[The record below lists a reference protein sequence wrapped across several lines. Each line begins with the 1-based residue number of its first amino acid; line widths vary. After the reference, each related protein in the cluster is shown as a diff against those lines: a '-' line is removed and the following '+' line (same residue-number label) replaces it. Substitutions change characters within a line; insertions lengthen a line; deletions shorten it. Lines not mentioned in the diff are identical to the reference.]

1 MFKHIILA
9 VSLSHLPINALFGH
23 VENQEQRSPEMT
35 SVKESPSGVSE
46 FMRYK
51 ATTRLRHLAEHPY
64 DLTKEGNLNPQRL
77 AKFCSEACGY
87 KLLYGTERVDE
98 EVLHALT
105 ELAEESGALKKMAKM
120 QAGETM
126 NFIEGFASENRPAL
140 HTAAR
145 DFFENP
151 NKGKGA
157 VEAAELSRKEVDKL
171 KAFIAKIDN
180 RYTDLIAVGIGGS
193 DLGPKAHYIALKH
206 LQKPGRNVHFI
217 SNIDPDDTAMVLRQ
231 VDLKK
236 ALVLVISKSGTT
248 LETMVN
254 EEFLRRHFQAA
265 GLKPEEHFVSVSC
278 QGSPL
283 DNPKRYL
290 ECFHMWDWVGGRYST
305 TSMCGG
311 VTLAFACGFDV
322 YWEFLRGANAM
333 DKMALEP
340 DISKNLSLLG
350 ALLGIWNRD
359 FLHHPTL
366 AIIPYSQALA
376 RYAAHIQQVDMESNG
391 KRIDQ
396 KGHPV
401 DFDTGP
407 LIFGEPGTSAQ
418 HSFYQ
423 LLHQGTTLSPME
435 FIGYKKNVCNQ
446 DIEIQGTTSQ
456 EKLLAN
462 LFAQA
467 IALAT
472 GKSSDNPNKVFPGNR
487 PSHILLAKQLTPFS
501 LGALLSYYENK
512 IAFQGFIW
520 GINSFDQEGVQLGKE
535 LATRIIHRIADHKGH
550 AQGDQKPYPLGD
562 AFLKYLD
569 SL

>member
-1 MFKHIILA
+1 
-9 VSLSHLPINALFGH
+9 
-23 VENQEQRSPEMT
+23 MT
-35 SVKESPSGVSE
+35 SLKDYQGVMSE

-51 ATTRLRHLAEHPY
+51 ATHKLRHLAEVPY

-77 AKFCSEACGY
+77 AKFCAEACGY
-87 KLLYGTERVDE
+87 KLLYGTQRVDE
-98 EVLHALT
+98 EVMHALLDMAQ
-105 ELAEESGALKKMAKM
+105 EANALQKMEKM
-120 QAGETM
+120 QAGEVM
-126 NFIEGFASENRPAL
+126 NFIQGYPSENRPVL

-145 DFFENP
+145 DFFSDP
-151 NKGKGA
+151 NRGPA
-157 VEAAELSRKEVDKL
+157 AAEAARKSRKEVEKL
-171 KAFIAKIDN
+171 KVFIDKIDREN
-180 RYTDLIAVGIGGS
+180 RFTDLIAIGIGGS
-193 DLGPKAHYIALKH
+193 DLGPKAHYMALQH
-206 LQKPGRNVHFI
+206 LQKPGRAVHFI

-254 EEFLRRHFQAA
+254 EEFMRRHFQAA
-265 GLKPEEHFVSVSC
+265 GLKPEEHFVSVSGE
-278 QGSPL
+278 GSPL

-290 ECFHMWDWVGGRYST
+290 ECFHIWEWVGGRFST

-322 YWEFLRGANAM
+322 FWDLLRGANAM
-333 DKMALEP
+333 DKVALKP
-340 DISKNLSLLG
+340 DIGKNLPLLG

-366 AIIPYSQALA
+366 AIIPYSQALS

-396 KGHPV
+396 QGHPV

-407 LIFGEPGTSAQ
+407 IIFGEPGTSAQ

-423 LLHQGTTLSPME
+423 LLHQGTTPSPLE
-435 FIGYKKNVCNQ
+435 FIGYKQNVCNQ

-472 GKSSDNPNKVFPGNR
+472 GKGSNNPNKVFPGNR
-487 PSHILLAKQLTPFS
+487 PSHILLAKQLTPFT

-535 LATRIIHRIADHKGH
+535 LATRIIRRMADHNGH
-550 AQGDQKPYPLGD
+550 PQGDNKPYPLGD
-562 AFLKYLD
+562 AYIKYLD
-569 SL
+569 TL

>member
-1 MFKHIILA
+1 
-9 VSLSHLPINALFGH
+9 
-23 VENQEQRSPEMT
+23 MT
-35 SVKESPSGVSE
+35 SLKDMPQLASE

-51 ATTRLRHLAEHPY
+51 ATLRLKHLAENPY
-64 DLTKEGNLNPQRL
+64 DLTREGNLNPKRL
-77 AKFCSEACGY
+77 ATFTSEACGY
-87 KLLYGTERVDE
+87 KFLYGTERIDE
-98 EVLHALT
+98 EVMRGLIDLAVESQALQ
-105 ELAEESGALKKMAKM
+105 KMERM
-120 QAGETM
+120 QAGEVM
-126 NFIEGFASENRPAL
+126 NFIQGYPSENRPVL

-145 DFFENP
+145 DFFDSP
-151 NKGKGA
+151 NQGKGA
-157 VEAAELSRKEVDKL
+157 VEAQALCRKEVEKL
-171 KAFIAKIDN
+171 KKFIEKIDKEG
-180 RYTDLIAVGIGGS
+180 RFTDLIAIGIGGS
-193 DLGPKAHYIALKH
+193 DLGPKAHYLALKH
-206 LQKPGRNVHFI
+206 LQKKGRNVYFI

-254 EEFLRRHFQAA
+254 EEFLRRHFQTA
-265 GLKPEEHFVSVSC
+265 GLKAEEHFVSVSGE
-278 QGSPL
+278 GSPL

-290 ECFHMWDWVGGRYST
+290 ECFHIWDWVGGRFST

-311 VTLAFACGFDV
+311 VTLSFACGFEV
-322 YWEFLRGANAM
+322 YWDLLRGANAM
-333 DKMALEP
+333 DKAALKS
-340 DISKNLSLLG
+340 DIGQNLPLLG

-359 FLHHPTL
+359 FLHMATL
-366 AIIPYSQALA
+366 AVIPYSQALS
-376 RYAAHIQQVDMESNG
+376 RYSAHLQQVDMESNG

-396 KGHPV
+396 QGHPV

-407 LIFGEPGTSAQ
+407 IVFGEPGTSAQ

-423 LLHQGTTLSPME
+423 LLHQGTTPSPLE
-435 FIGYKKNVCNQ
+435 FIGFKQNVCNQ

-472 GKSSDNPNKVFPGNR
+472 GKGSDNPNKVFPGNR
-487 PSHILLAKQLTPFS
+487 PSHILLAKQLSPFT

-512 IAFQGFIW
+512 VAFQGFIW

-535 LATRIIHRIADHKGH
+535 LATRIISRIADQKG
-550 AQGDQKPYPLGD
+550 QGRGESKPYPLGD
-562 AFLKYLD
+562 AFLKYLET
-569 SL
+569 L